1 MGEYPVKLEVEYEE
15 KASRL
20 EALIIRWLYGL
31 LLSIILSIWG
41 IVAGLAMLGQWIVIL
56 ITGAR
61 NKGLHDFVTS
71 YFKFYTRTYGYLY
84 LLTDER
90 PPISGEDGIF

>member
-1 MGEYPVKLEVEYEE
+1 MGEYPIKLDVGYEE

-20 EALIIRWLYGL
+20 EVLIIRWLYGIL
-31 LLSIILSIWG
+31 LLIILGIWQ
-41 IVAGLAMLGQWIVIL
+41 IFAGLAMLGQWIVIL

-71 YFKFYTRTYGYLY
+71 YFKFYTKSYGYLFM
-84 LLTDER
+84 LTDER
-90 PPISGEDGIF
+90 PPITGEDGIL